1 MMLRPA
7 HLRHHLAALRVRIT
21 LLMASAVALLRA
33 CGA

>member
-1 MMLRPA
+1 MLRPA

-21 LLMASAVALLRA
+21 LLMAGAVALLRA